1 MPYDDEFYDTNTEDY
16 VRNEIIAILNSYK
29 DTTSK
34 RLREFYHD
42 HNYEIEP
49 ELGMNPFFHI
59 AWQYHLNKVVLLPLP
74 EREQFFLQAVE
85 EWYQKQHQVKG
96 YHLQTLGVSSK

>member
-16 VRNEIIAILNSYK
+16 VKNEIIAILNTYK

-49 ELGMNPFFHI
+49 VLGINPFFHI
-59 AWQYHLNKVVLLPLP
+59 A
-74 EREQFFLQAVE
+74 
-85 EWYQKQHQVKG
+85 
-96 YHLQTLGVSSK
+96 